1 MFNRKG
7 FEVDTNL
14 NGEERALVV
23 TGEMEKIFPLD
34 IYPMQ
39 LIKACMTEDIEKM
52 EALGINELS
61 EEDVALAEFT
71 CTSKQPLQ
79 SILRDGLDMMRDQA

>member
-1 MFNRKG
+1 M
-7 FEVDTNL
+7 
-14 NGEERALVV
+14 
-23 TGEMEKIFPLD
+23 TGE
-34 IYPMQ
+34 
-39 LIKACMTEDIEKM
+39 IEKM